1 MSGISLKALINK
13 STPALRDALEQA
25 AVCAHRLTHHEVDVE
40 HLLQALLQDRSA
52 SFRQLLQH
60 FAIRDD
66 RLQDELARNL
76 EKLRGGNTRN
86 PVLSARLIVWLR
98 TAWLHA
104 SLENDHSLIG
114 DAHLLRALFSDAQ
127 LRSIPDQECPSLQ
140 ALTAAQLD
148 EYLRQQPRSEASS
161 PQTAAPH
168 SAAADL
174 RTPALDLY
182 APDLTARASAG
193 EIDPVLG
200 RDREIRQMI
209 DILMR
214 RRQNNPI
221 LTGEAGVGKTAVVE
235 GLALR
240 IAAGDVPDVMRNV
253 RLRTLDLGLLQAGA
267 SVKGE
272 FENRLRQV
280 IDEVRAAAQPI
291 ILFIDEAHTLIGA
304 GGNAGQ
310 NDAAN
315 LLKPALARGELRTIA
330 ATTWA
335 EYKKYFEK
343 DAALA
348 RRFQRVAVDEPSEA
362 QAVDML
368 RAVAAKMAQHHGIRI
383 LDQAVIDAVRLS
395 TRFLTDR
402 QLPDKAISVLDT
414 ACARVALSR
423 SARPAMLE
431 DNQVLIDNIRRE
443 MQVLEQEHPNRSKH
457 AERLARLHSRL
468 DALLA
473 DQAQL
478 QAAQQKQKQLV
489 SRLDDLRTQLAQLQK
504 QNEAQS
510 KPRRG
515 RPSNAP
521 DLLIAHLESTEIELR
536 KLHQEFPLIHDCVD
550 NLSVAEVI
558 AGWTGIPLGKMMHD
572 ELATVRR
579 LPELLKARIIGQDHA
594 IDSIARRIQIAR
606 ASMEDPGKPKGVFL
620 LVGPSGVGKTETAH
634 ALADT
639 LYGGSRNLITI
650 NLSEYQEAHSVAGLK
665 GSPPGYVGY
674 GEGGVLTEAVRRR
687 PHSVLLLDE
696 VEKAHPDVL
705 ELFYQVFDKGLLEDA
720 EGRQVD
726 FRNTVILLTSNAGSA
741 LIQRAVA
748 HGVQDDDQG
757 PVHTPGPE
765 DLLGLLKDELHQRFK
780 PAFLGRL
787 SIIPYL
793 PLSQE
798 TIRAIVAQKLQQL
811 RLRARDHHNAEMT
824 YAPQLVDVIA
834 QRCSEVETG
843 ARDADRILS
852 DEVLSGTSAG
862 ILNRLADGL
871 PVRRIHIDVHGEDQ
885 LNFEVA

>member
-1 MSGISLKALINK
+1 MTALSLKALISK
-13 STPALRDALEQA
+13 AAPELRDALEQA
-25 AVCAHRLTHHEVDVE
+25 AVFAHQRSHHEVDVE
-40 HLLQALLQDRSA
+40 HLLSALLRSHDA
-52 SFRQLLQH
+52 DFRQLLQH
-60 FAIRDD
+60 FTVRDD
-66 RLQDELARNL
+66 RLEQELSRNL
-76 EKLRGGNTRN
+76 DQLRVGNTRN
-86 PVLSARLIVWLR
+86 PVLAARLISWLR

-104 SLENDHSLIG
+104 SLESSHPLFSA
-114 DAHLLRALFSDAQ
+114 AHLLRALFGDAQ
-127 LRSIPDQECPSLQ
+127 LRSISEQECPSLL
-140 ALTAAQLD
+140 ALTPARID
-148 EYLRQQPRSEASS
+148 EYLQQLPARPASS
-161 PQTAAPH
+161 QSP
-168 SAAADL
+168 AAASSVQGK
-174 RTPALDLY
+174 TPALDLY
-182 APDLTARASAG
+182 APDLTARAAAG

-221 LTGEAGVGKTAVVE
+221 LTGEAGVGKTAVAE

-240 IAAGDVPDVMRNV
+240 IAAGDVPEVMRKV
-253 RLRTLDLGLLQAGA
+253 RLRSLDLGLLQAGA

-280 IDEVRAAAQPI
+280 IDEARSSAAPV

-304 GGNAGQ
+304 GGSAGQ

-362 QAVDML
+362 QATDML
-368 RAVAAKMAQHHGIRI
+368 RAVAAKMAEYHGIRI
-383 LDQAVIDAVRLS
+383 LDQAVVDAVRLS

-423 SARPAMLE
+423 SARPALLE
-431 DNQVLIDNIRRE
+431 DNQVLIDNTRRE
-443 MQVLEQEHPNRSKH
+443 IHVLEQEHPDRNRH
-457 AERLARLHSRL
+457 GERLARLRSRL
-468 DALLA
+468 DGLLG
-473 DQAQL
+473 DQQKL
-478 QAAQQKQKQLV
+478 QQAQQKQQQLV
-489 SRLDDLRTQLAQLQK
+489 ARLDELRSQLALQQK
-504 QNEAQS
+504 QQPPA

-515 RPSNAP
+515 RPSHAP
-521 DLLIAHLESTEIELR
+521 DLLIAHLDSTEQELR
-536 KLHQEFPLIHDCVD
+536 RLHQEFPLIHDCVD
-550 NLSVAEVI
+550 SLTIAEVLS
-558 AGWTGIPLGKMMHD
+558 GWTGIPLGKMMHD

-579 LPELLKARIIGQDHA
+579 LPELLRARIIGQDHA
-594 IDSIARRIQIAR
+594 IDVIAQRIQIAR

-639 LYGGSRNLITI
+639 LYGGTRNLVSI

-687 PHSVLLLDE
+687 PHCVLLLDE
-696 VEKAHPDVL
+696 AEKAHPDVL
-705 ELFYQVFDKGLLEDA
+705 ELFYQVFDKGVLEDA
-720 EGRQVD
+720 EGRQID
-726 FRNTVILLTSNAGSA
+726 FRNTIILLTSNAGSA
-741 LIQRAVA
+741 LVQRAFA
-748 HGVQDDDQG
+748 HGVQDEDHPVPRTPTADDLQ
-757 PVHTPGPE
+757 
-765 DLLGLLKDELHQRFK
+765 LLLKDELQRVFK

-787 SIIPYL
+787 TTIPYL
-793 PLSQE
+793 PLDADS
-798 TIRAIVAQKLQQL
+798 IRAIVAQKLQ
-811 RLRARDHHNAEMT
+811 RLSARAREQHQAEMT
-824 YAPQLVDVIA
+824 YSPQLVDMLA
-834 QRCSEVETG
+834 QRCSEVESG

-852 DEVLSGTSAG
+852 EHVLSGTSTG
-862 ILNRLADGL
+862 ILNRLAEGL
-871 PVRRIHIDVHGEDQ
+871 PVRRIHIAVHGEDQ
-885 LNFEVA
+885 LCFEVA